1 MAAVTPRVWA
11 DLASRLALTKVQEH
25 NASSAN
31 STGAFLSFTLYTMS
45 SCSPS
50 LRVVPSYLIN
60 LTKDRANIFSDL
72 SLAEKQEKS
81 HI

>member
-1 MAAVTPRVWA
+1 MR
-11 DLASRLALTKVQEH
+11 
-25 NASSAN
+25 
-31 STGAFLSFTLYTMS
+31 

-72 SLAEKQEKS
+72 SFAEEQGKESHLRMQRLYIKKCKTKFSDKS
-81 HI
+81 PYNWAKYVKSILYFTGLGWMLF